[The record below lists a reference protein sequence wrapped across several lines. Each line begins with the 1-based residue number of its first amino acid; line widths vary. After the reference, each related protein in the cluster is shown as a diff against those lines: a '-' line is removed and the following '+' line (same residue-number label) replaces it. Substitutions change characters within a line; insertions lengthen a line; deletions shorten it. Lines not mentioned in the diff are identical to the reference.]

1 MKKLLPIALAALAP
15 SLFASPIPGKADLLA
30 SNTVI
35 ARFDGFTEIPCRHM
49 TADCPDRCD
58 HATKV
63 AQFTVLMN
71 EDYKQ
76 PGKYGDDKAE
86 TGAILMVD
94 VKKPTP
100 GQDDAAVFAAM
111 DTFQPG
117 DTVRL
122 TQDHLY
128 VDDNGN
134 MYPVRPVTKIEKVE
148 KPAAAPQLPAAVPA
162 TPIQPRMMPGRRAR

>member
-15 SLFASPIPGKADLLA
+15 SLFASPISGKADLLA

-35 ARFDGFTEIPCRHM
+35 ARFDGFTDIPCRHM

-63 AQFTVLMN
+63 ARFTVLLN
-71 EDYKQ
+71 EDYEQ
-76 PGKYGDDKAE
+76 LGKYGDDKAE
-86 TGAILMVD
+86 VGSTLMVD

-111 DTFQPG
+111 DTLKPG
-117 DTVRL
+117 DSVRL

-148 KPAAAPQLPAAVPA
+148 TPAAAPQLPAAVPA

>member
-15 SLFASPIPGKADLLA
+15 SLFASPISGKADLLA

-35 ARFDGFTEIPCRHM
+35 ARFDGFTDIPCRHM

-63 AQFTVLMN
+63 ALFTVLLN
-71 EDYKQ
+71 EDYEQ
-76 PGKYGDDKAE
+76 LGKYGDDKAE
-86 TGAILMVD
+86 VGSTLMVD
-94 VKKPTP
+94 IKKPTP

-111 DTFQPG
+111 DTLKPG
-117 DTVRL
+117 DSVRL

-148 KPAAAPQLPAAVPA
+148 TPAAAPQLPAAVPA